1 MVFSCSTKR
10 VASYIN
16 VFIQLLH
23 YTAEYRFLVKYL
35 SRLTKCIYRTTPLT
49 YFNNFVD
56 ETKREETE
64 VGKAETEDN
73 ELAKCEIFLTMQY
86 KVFLSI

>member
-16 VFIQLLH
+16 VFILLLH

-56 ETKREETE
+56 ETKREE
-64 VGKAETEDN
+64 AETEDN
-73 ELAKCEIFLTMQY
+73 ELVKCEIFLTMQY

>member
-16 VFIQLLH
+16 VFILLLH
-23 YTAEYRFLVKYL
+23 YTAEYRSLVKYL
-35 SRLTKCIYRTTPLT
+35 SRLTKCIYRTTPL
-49 YFNNFVD
+49 NFVD
-56 ETKREETE
+56 ETKREEA
-64 VGKAETEDN
+64 GKAETEDN
-73 ELAKCEIFLTMQY
+73 ELVKCEIFLTMQY

>member
-16 VFIQLLH
+16 VFILLLH

-49 YFNNFVD
+49 YFINFVD
-56 ETKREETE
+56 ETKREEA
-64 VGKAETEDN
+64 GKAETEDN
-73 ELAKCEIFLTMQY
+73 ELVKCEIFLTMQY

>member
-16 VFIQLLH
+16 VFILLLH

-35 SRLTKCIYRTTPLT
+35 SRLTKCIYRTTPL
-49 YFNNFVD
+49 NFVD
-56 ETKREETE
+56 ETKREE
-64 VGKAETEDN
+64 AETEDN
-73 ELAKCEIFLTMQY
+73 ELVKCEIFLTMQY

>member
-16 VFIQLLH
+16 VFILLLH
-23 YTAEYRFLVKYL
+23 YTAEYRSLVKYL

-56 ETKREETE
+56 ETKREEA
-64 VGKAETEDN
+64 GKAETEDN
-73 ELAKCEIFLTMQY
+73 ELVKCEIFLTMQY